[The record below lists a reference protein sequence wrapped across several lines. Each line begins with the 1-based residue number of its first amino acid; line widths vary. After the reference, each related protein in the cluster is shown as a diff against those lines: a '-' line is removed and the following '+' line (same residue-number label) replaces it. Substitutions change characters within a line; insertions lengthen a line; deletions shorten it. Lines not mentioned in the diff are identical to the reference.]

1 MTLPPPP
8 TGCCAL
14 GRRPDAPAIDAALL
28 GGQESLSSVAA
39 RLGLSKGALHR
50 HRAGCLGALGTPPAT
65 VPGTGPAGQEHAGT
79 PQGTS
84 PYLLAGPNPG
94 DDAMTAPRQL
104 ITAEVERQALALRI
118 KGKSYTDIGS
128 ALSVDPDTAMDAV
141 ERVLLRT
148 RGKADEMAETARA
161 LEVRRCDAIIE
172 AFWERATDPAMA
184 TVMVPADTESGAKA
198 YDGQDK
204 AADRLL
210 KAMERKAK
218 LQGLDAPTGA
228 KVQVNVLQTPGVEG
242 LLKAVLGALADEP
255 VARAKV
261 VAAVRLAQ
269 MSGRA
274 GE

>member
-1 MTLPPPP
+1 
-8 TGCCAL
+8 
-14 GRRPDAPAIDAALL
+14 
-28 GGQESLSSVAA
+28 
-39 RLGLSKGALHR
+39 
-50 HRAGCLGALGTPPAT
+50 
-65 VPGTGPAGQEHAGT
+65 
-79 PQGTS
+79 
-84 PYLLAGPNPG
+84 
-94 DDAMTAPRQL
+94 MTAPRQL